1 MKRGKWVEICQN
13 YQEIRPFCFPVREGI
28 GIILISGPGKFGDF
42 ILMPSLSRQ
51 YIIMCYGYNVELL
64 DTFDTNLLEYILSV
78 RLYKLEMWFKFQY
91 VTWNI

>member
-51 YIIMCYGYNVELL
+51 YIIILN
-64 DTFDTNLLEYILSV
+64 TFDTNLLEYILSV
-78 RLYKLEMWFKFQY
+78 RLYKLEMWFNF
-91 VTWNI
+91 NM